1 MYKYNIVQL
10 GMHIFVYSLAQLKLI
25 KSWVHRTSKGYI
37 FTSCKL
43 KGGLFIMH

>member
-25 KSWVHRTSKGYI
+25 KSWVTGPQRVTFSQVVN
-37 FTSCKL
+37 
-43 KGGLFIMH
+43 